1 MSPTRVVVAA
11 NRGPVTFERGADG
24 ALVGRR
30 GGGGLVTAL
39 TGVLA
44 RTGGLWLASA
54 LSEEDRKIAAEG
66 PIRIEAGP
74 GSSYRVR
81 FLDLDPAS
89 YRQYYNGISNGILW
103 FLNHYMWSTPREP
116 VFDDH
121 TRTSWSAYREV
132 NETFAEALAEEDHG
146 RGRRPAFLVQDYHL
160 LLVPGAL
167 RRRRPD
173 ARITHFLHIPFSGPS
188 YFRIL
193 PHFMRNEILAG
204 LLGADVL
211 GFQSHAWSENFL
223 RACRAL
229 PGASVDVRRSRVRW
243 QGRRIRTRIYP
254 VGIDTE
260 AVSELAAS
268 EEVRTAAARISRL
281 VGDRRLIVRADRLE
295 LSKNIIRGFLAFALL
310 LTHHPEWRGRVTFL
324 ALLNPSREDLPQYR
338 AYAKECFDVARRINA
353 EFGRR
358 GWKPV
363 EVMVR
368 NDYTTALAAYTLYDV
383 LLVNSTFD
391 GMNLVSKEG
400 PWLNHRDG
408 AMVLSEST
416 GAYSE
421 LGRNSIVVNPFD
433 IAQTADALL
442 AALEMPEAKRR
453 RRSAALRRTIMQSQ
467 PERWVAQQLS
477 DLGA

>member
-1 MSPTRVVVAA
+1 MRSARVIVAA
-11 NRGPVTFERGADG
+11 NRGPVTFERDDEGG
-24 ALVGRR
+24 LVGRR

-54 LSEEDRKIAAEG
+54 LSEEDRRIAADG
-66 PIRIEAGP
+66 PVRIDAGSEA
-74 GSSYRVR
+74 SYRVR
-81 FLDLDPAS
+81 FLDLDPGS
-89 YRQYYNGISNGILW
+89 YRQYYNGISNGVLW
-103 FLNHYMWSTPREP
+103 FLNHYMWGTPREP

-121 TRTSWSAYREV
+121 TRDSWAAYREV
-132 NETFAEALAEEDHG
+132 NEAFAEALDQEG
-146 RGRRPAFLVQDYHL
+146 QVRRRRPFYLVQDYHL
-160 LLVPGAL
+160 LLVPAAL

-173 ARITHFLHIPFSGPS
+173 ARITHFLHIPFCGPS

-204 LLGADVL
+204 LLGANVL

-243 QGRRIRTRIYP
+243 QGRQIRTRIYP
-254 VGIDTE
+254 VGIDTQ
-260 AVSELAAS
+260 AVSGLAAS
-268 EEVRTAAARISRL
+268 EEVTTAARRIAKL

-295 LSKNIIRGFLAFALL
+295 LSKNIVRGFLAFALL

-338 AYAKECFDVARRINA
+338 AYATECFEVARRINA

-391 GMNLVSKEG
+391 GMNLVAKEG
-400 PWLNHRDG
+400 PWLNRRGG
-408 AMVLSEST
+408 AVVLSEST

-442 AALEMPEAKRR
+442 AGLEMPEAKRR
-453 RRSAALRRTIMQSQ
+453 RRAAALRRTVMQSQ
-467 PERWVAQQLS
+467 PDRWVDQQLA
-477 DLGA
+477 DLGD